1 MRLKKII
8 EAADAVAVIHNGD
21 TVASSGYAGSGT
33 PDQLFVSLEQRFL
46 ESGSPRDLTLV
57 FSTGQG
63 DMKDKGLNRL
73 AHEGL
78 VRRVIGGYFGLS
90 PKLEK
95 LIVDNR
101 IEAYNLPEGVL
112 TQLYRDIGARKPGVL
127 SHVGL
132 GTYIDPRQGGGRMNA
147 RTTEE
152 LVELHHVQGEEVLFY
167 RSFPIN
173 VALIRGTT
181 ADPNGNISTERESLV
196 LENLALA
203 IAARNSGGIVIAQV
217 ERVAAEGSLDA
228 RSIRIPGNLVDCV
241 VLAEADHHMQTYG
254 TRFNPAFSGEL
265 REPPARTAPVEL
277 SDRKLIGRRA
287 VLELAPNSVI
297 NVGVGSIP
305 DQIPQVAGEERVQDL
320 MALVV
325 DSGVI
330 GGVPKGGLDFGAA
343 SNYEAVIDHACAFD
357 FIDGGGLDAAFL
369 GFGECDA
376 EGNVNASRFGNRMP
390 GCGGFID
397 ISQNAKKLVFVGTFS
412 SGGLEVEVDDGRVRI
427 VKEGRVPKFVER
439 VGQTT
444 FGAAYARRSRQEV
457 LFVTERCVFRLRE
470 NGIALTEVAPG
481 IDIERDILQRLPF
494 QLPVEGPQAMDPAI
508 FRNAPMRLRERMLDM
523 RIEDR
528 LRFDAPTNTVYMNY
542 AGLRVRSLADHKT
555 IGDAV
560 DTLLAP
566 LGRRVHS
573 VVNYERFTCDDD
585 VFDEY
590 VDLVKRVEQTY
601 YLSVKRYTS
610 GAFLRHKLGAELAKR
625 ELSSTL
631 LDGGLWPTASPQTS

>member
-1 MRLKKII
+1 MRLKKVI
-8 EAADAVAVIHNGD
+8 EVADAVAVIHSGD

-33 PDQLFVSLEQRFL
+33 PEQLFVALEQRFL
-46 ESGSPRDLTLV
+46 ESGEPRDLTLV

-63 DMKDKGLNRL
+63 DLQDKGLNRL

-112 TQLYRDIGARKPGVL
+112 TQLYRDIGAGKPGLL
-127 SHVGL
+127 SSVGL

-147 RTTEE
+147 CTTDDFVR
-152 LVELHHVQGEEVLFY
+152 LMTIDGQEVLLY
-167 RSFPIN
+167 KAFPIN

-181 ADPNGNISTERESLV
+181 ADPDGNISTERESLQ

-228 RSIRIPGNLVDCV
+228 RNIRIPGNLVDCV
-241 VLAEADHHMQTYG
+241 VLAEQDHHMQTYG
-254 TRFNPAFSGEL
+254 TRFNPALSGEL
-265 REPPARTAPVEL
+265 REPPGRVRPVDL
-277 SDRKLIGRRA
+277 TDRKIIARRA

-305 DQIPQVAGEERVQDL
+305 DQVPQVAGEERVQDL
-320 MALVV
+320 LSLVV

-330 GGVPKGGLDFGAA
+330 GGVPRGGLDFGAA
-343 SNYEAVIDHACAFD
+343 SNYEAVIEHATAFD

-376 EGNVNASRFGNRMP
+376 RGNVNASKFGTRIP

-397 ISQNAKKLVFVGTFS
+397 ISQNAKKVVFMGNFR
-412 SGGLEVEVDDGRVRI
+412 SGGLEIAVEEGRMRI
-427 VKEGRVPKFVER
+427 VREGRIAKFVDQI
-439 VGQTT
+439 GQVT
-444 FGAAYARRSRQEV
+444 FSAEFARHKRQEV
-457 LFVTERCVFRLRE
+457 LYVTERCVFRLDDL
-470 NGIALTEVAPG
+470 GLTLVEVAPG
-481 IDIERDILQRLPF
+481 IDLDHDILEHLPF
-494 QLPVEGPQAMDPAI
+494 KPAIEGPAEMDAAV
-508 FRNAPMRLRERMLDM
+508 FRAASMRLRERMLDTNM
-523 RIEDR
+523 AER
-528 LRFDAPTNTVYMNY
+528 LSFDEATNTVYMNY
-542 AGLRVRSLADHKT
+542 AGLRVRNLTDLQA

-560 DTLLAP
+560 DALLAP
-566 LGRRVHS
+566 LGQRVHS

-590 VDLVKRVEQTY
+590 IDLVKRVEETY

-610 GAFLRHKLGAELAKR
+610 GAFLRHKLGT
-625 ELSSTL
+625 ELSKRQVSHEIL
-631 LDGGLWPTASPQTS
+631 GSLAPRG

>member
-1 MRLKKII
+1 MRLKKVI
-8 EAADAVAVIHNGD
+8 EAADAVAVIHAGD
-21 TVASSGYAGSGT
+21 TVASAGYAGSGT
-33 PDQLFVSLEQRFL
+33 PDQLFVAIEQRFL
-46 ESGSPRDLTLV
+46 ESGTPRDLTLV

-112 TQLYRDIGARKPGVL
+112 TQLYRDIGAGKPGVL
-127 SHVGL
+127 SRVGL
-132 GTYIDPRQGGGRMNA
+132 GTYIDPRHGGGRMNE
-147 RTTEE
+147 RTTED
-152 LVELHHVQGEEVLFY
+152 LVQLMKINGEEVLFY
-167 RSFPIN
+167 RAFPIN

-181 ADPNGNISTERESLV
+181 ADPNGNISTERETLV

-228 RSIRIPGNLVDCV
+228 RSIKIPGNLVDCV
-241 VLAEADHHMQTYG
+241 VLAEPEHHMQTYG
-254 TRFNPAFSGEL
+254 TRYNPAFSGEL
-265 REPPARTAPVEL
+265 REPPERVRTVEL
-277 SDRKLIGRRA
+277 GDRKLIARRA
-287 VLELAPNSVI
+287 VLELTPNSVI

-305 DQIPQVAGEERVQDL
+305 DQVPQVAGEERVQDL
-320 MALVV
+320 LSLVV
-325 DSGVI
+325 DSGVF
-330 GGVPKGGLDFGAA
+330 GGVPKSGLDFGAA

-376 EGNVNASRFGNRMP
+376 QGNVNASKFGNRTP

-412 SGGLEVEVDDGRVRI
+412 SGGLEIAVEDGQVRI
-427 VKEGRVPKFVER
+427 VKEGRTPKFVER
-439 VGQTT
+439 IGQTT
-444 FGAAYARRSRQEV
+444 FSASYARSCKQEV
-457 LFVTERCVFRLRE
+457 IYVTERCVFRLGE
-470 NGIALTEVAPG
+470 SGLALVELAPG
-481 IDIERDILQRLPF
+481 IDLERDILQRLPF
-494 QLPVEGPQAMDPAI
+494 RPLIDGPRSMDPTI
-508 FRNAPMRLRERMLDM
+508 FRNAPMRLRERMLDTNM
-523 RIEDR
+523 ADR
-528 LRFDAPTNTVYMNY
+528 LSYDEATNTVYMNY
-542 AGLRVRSLADHKT
+542 SGLRVRNLADLKA

-560 DTLLAP
+560 DALLGP

-601 YLSVKRYTS
+601 YVSVKRYTS
-610 GAFLRHKLGAELAKR
+610 GAFLRHQLGT
-625 ELSSTL
+625 ELSKRQISSEILQPLGRRST
-631 LDGGLWPTASPQTS
+631 P

>member
-8 EAADAVAVIHNGD
+8 EAADAVAVIHSGD
-21 TVASSGYAGSGT
+21 TVASAGYGGNGT
-33 PDQLFVSLEQRFL
+33 PDQLFASLERLFL
-46 ESGSPRDLTLV
+46 DSGTPRDLTLV

-63 DMKDKGLNRL
+63 DMKEKGLNRL
-73 AHEGL
+73 AHQGL

-90 PKLEK
+90 PKIEA
-95 LIVDNR
+95 LIVDNL

-112 TQLYRDIGARKPGVL
+112 TQLYRDVGARKPGTL
-127 SHVGL
+127 SRVGL
-132 GTYIDPRQGGGRMNA
+132 GTYIDPRHGGGRMNA

-152 LVELHHVQGEEVLFY
+152 LVRLMQVDGEDFLFY
-167 RSFPIN
+167 KAFPIN

-181 ADPNGNISTERESLV
+181 ADPDGNITTERESLA

-203 IAARNSGGIVIAQV
+203 VAARNSGGIVIAQV

-228 RSIRIPGNLVDCV
+228 RNVRIPGILVDCV
-241 VLAEADHHMQTYG
+241 VLAEPEHHMQTYG

-265 REPPARTAPVEL
+265 RLPPTRTKAVEL
-277 SDRKLIGRRA
+277 SDRKIIARRA

-305 DQIPQVAGEERVQDL
+305 DQIPLVAREERVHDL
-320 MALVV
+320 LSLAV

-330 GGVPKGGLDFGAA
+330 GGVPMSGLDFGAA
-343 SNYEAVIDHACAFD
+343 INYQAVIDHACAFD

-376 EGNVNASRFGNRMP
+376 QGNVNASKFGKRIP

-397 ISQNAKKLVFVGTFS
+397 ISQNARKVVFMGTFS
-412 SGGLEVEVDDGRVRI
+412 SNGLEVAVEDGQVRI
-427 VKEGRVPKFVER
+427 ITEGRFPKFVAR
-439 VGQTT
+439 IGQVT
-444 FGAAYARRSRQEV
+444 FSADYARQTRQDV
-457 LFVTERCVFRLRE
+457 LFVTERCVFRLDE
-470 NGIALTEVAPG
+470 SGLALIEVAPG
-481 IDIERDILQRLPF
+481 IDVERDILERLPF
-494 QLPVEGPQAMDPAI
+494 SPAIDGPRPMDPMI
-508 FRNAPMRLRERMLDM
+508 FRRAPMRLRERMLDTRM
-523 RIEDR
+523 EDR
-528 LRFDAPTNTVYMNY
+528 LSYDKATNTVYMDY
-542 AGLRVRSLADHKT
+542 SGLRVRDGADLKA

-560 DTLLAP
+560 DALLGP

-573 VVNYERFTCDDD
+573 IVNYERFTCDDD

-590 VDLVKRVEQTY
+590 IELVKRVEETY

-610 GAFLRHKLGAELAKR
+610 GAFLRHKLGTEMAKR
-625 ELSSTL
+625 HITSEI
-631 LDGGLWPTASPQTS
+631 LDPTGSRN

>member
-8 EAADAVAVIHNGD
+8 EAADAVAVIHAGD
-21 TVASSGYAGSGT
+21 TVASAGYAGSGT
-33 PDQLFVSLEQRFL
+33 PDQLFVSIEQRFL
-46 ESGSPRDLTLV
+46 ESGAPSDLTLV

-90 PKLEK
+90 PKLER

-112 TQLYRDIGARKPGVL
+112 TQLYRDIGAGKPGLL
-127 SHVGL
+127 SRVGL
-132 GTYIDPRQGGGRMNA
+132 GTYIDPRHGGGRMNA
-147 RTTEE
+147 RTTEDIVR
-152 LVELHHVQGEEVLFY
+152 LMQIDGQDVLFY

-203 IAARNSGGIVIAQV
+203 VAARNSGGIVIAQV

-241 VLAEADHHMQTYG
+241 VLAEPDHHMQTYG
-254 TRFNPAFSGEL
+254 TRFNPALSGEL
-265 REPPARTAPVEL
+265 REPPARVHAVEL
-277 SDRKLIGRRA
+277 SDRKLIARRA

-305 DQIPQVAGEERVQDL
+305 DQVPQVAGEERVQDL
-320 MALVV
+320 LSLVV

-376 EGNVNASRFGNRMP
+376 GGNVNASKFGNRSP

-397 ISQNAKKLVFVGTFS
+397 ISQNAKKVVFMGTFS
-412 SGGLEVEVDDGRVRI
+412 SGGLDVAVTDGQVRI
-427 VKEGRVPKFVER
+427 VNEGRIPKFVER
-439 VGQTT
+439 IGQTT
-444 FGAAYARRSRQEV
+444 FSAAYARQRQQEV
-457 LFVTERCVFRLRE
+457 LYVTERCVFRLGE
-470 NGIALTEVAPG
+470 SGLTLVEIAPG
-481 IDIERDILQRLPF
+481 IDLERDVLQRLPF
-494 QLPVEGPQAMDPAI
+494 RPVIEGPRQMDSII
-508 FRNAPMRLRERMLDM
+508 FRAASMRLRERMLDTHM
-523 RIEDR
+523 EDR
-528 LRFDAPTNTVYMNY
+528 LSYDTDTNTVYMNY
-542 AGLRVRSLADHKT
+542 SGLRVRDLADLKA

-560 DTLLAP
+560 DALLGP
-566 LGRRVHS
+566 LGKRVHS

-610 GAFLRHKLGAELAKR
+610 GAFLRHKLGT
-625 ELSSTL
+625 ELSKRLISSEVL
-631 LDGGLWPTASPQTS
+631 ASLKLKT

>member
-8 EAADAVAVIHNGD
+8 EADDAVAVIHSGD
-21 TVASSGYAGSGT
+21 TIASSGYAGSGT
-33 PDQLFVSLEQRFL
+33 PDQLFFSLEQRFL
-46 ESGSPRDLTLV
+46 ASGAPRDLTLV

-90 PKLEK
+90 PKLER

-112 TQLYRDIGARKPGVL
+112 TQLYRDIGARKPGLL

-132 GTYIDPRQGGGRMNA
+132 GTYVDPRQGGGRMNE
-147 RTTEE
+147 RTTEDIVSV
-152 LVELHHVQGEEVLFY
+152 LQIAGRDTLFY
-167 RSFPIN
+167 KAFPIH

-181 ADPNGNISTERESLV
+181 ADPNGNISTERESLS

-217 ERVAAEGSLDA
+217 ERVAAEGSLDP
-228 RSIRIPGNLVDCV
+228 RSVRIPGNLVDCV
-241 VLAEADHHMQTYG
+241 VLAETGHHMQTYG
-254 TRFNPAFSGEL
+254 TCFNPALSGEL
-265 REPPARTAPVEL
+265 REPPARVRAVEL
-277 SDRKLIGRRA
+277 SDRKVIARRA
-287 VLELAPNSVI
+287 VLELTPNSVI

-305 DQIPQVAGEERVQDL
+305 DQVPQVAGEERVQDL
-320 MALVV
+320 LSLVV

-343 SNYEAVIDHACAFD
+343 SNYEAVIEHACAFD

-376 EGNVNASRFGNRMP
+376 QGNVNASKFGKRIP

-397 ISQNAKKLVFVGTFS
+397 ISQNAKKVVFMGTFS
-412 SGGLEVEVDDGRVRI
+412 SGGLEVAVHDGQVRI
-427 VKEGRVPKFVER
+427 VTEGRLPKFVER
-439 VGQTT
+439 IGQTT
-444 FGAAYARRSRQEV
+444 FSADYARSCRQEV
-457 LFVTERCVFRLRE
+457 LYVTERCVFRLAE
-470 NGIALTEVAPG
+470 GGLALIEVAPG
-481 IDIERDILQRLPF
+481 IDVERDILQRLPF
-494 QLPVEGPQAMDPAI
+494 SPAIEGPRVMDAAV
-508 FRNAPMRLRERMLDM
+508 FRAAPMRLRERMLDTNM
-523 RIEDR
+523 ADR
-528 LRFDAPTNTVYMNY
+528 LSYDEASNTVYMNY
-542 AGLRVRSLADHKT
+542 SGLRVRSLVDLEA
-555 IGDAV
+555 IGSAV
-560 DTLLAP
+560 DALLGP

-573 VVNYERFTCDDD
+573 VVNYERFTCDED

-590 VDLVKRVEQTY
+590 IELVKRVEQTY

-610 GAFLRHKLGAELAKR
+610 GAFLRHKLGAGLAKR
-625 ELSSTL
+625 QIGSEILH
-631 LDGGLWPTASPQTS
+631 PTGRHA

>member
-8 EAADAVAVIHNGD
+8 EAADAVAVIHAGD

-33 PDQLFVSLEQRFL
+33 PDQLFASIEQRFL
-46 ESGSPRDLTLV
+46 DNGEPRDLTFV

-63 DMKDKGLNRL
+63 DMKDRGLNRI

-95 LIVDNR
+95 LIVDSR

-112 TQLYRDIGARKPGVL
+112 TQLYRAIGAGKPGLL

-132 GTYIDPRQGGGRMNA
+132 GTYIDPRQQGGRMNE
-147 RTTEE
+147 RTTEDI
-152 LVELHHVQGEEVLFY
+152 VQLMPVDGRDMLFY
-167 RSFPIN
+167 RAFPIN

-181 ADPNGNISTERESLV
+181 ADPDGNISAERESLS
-196 LENLALA
+196 LEILALA

-217 ERVAAEGSLDA
+217 ERIAAEGSLDA
-228 RSIRIPGNLVDCV
+228 RSVRVPGTLVDCV
-241 VLAEADHHMQTYG
+241 VLAEPEHHMQTYG

-265 REPPARTAPVEL
+265 REPPARVRPVQL
-277 SDRKLIGRRA
+277 SDRKLIARRA

-305 DQIPQVAGEERVQDL
+305 DQVPQVAGEERVQDL
-320 MALVV
+320 LSLVI

-330 GGVPKGGLDFGAA
+330 GGVARGGLDFGVAA
-343 SNYEAVIDHACAFD
+343 NFEAVIEHAAAFD

-376 EGNVNASRFGNRMP
+376 RGNVNASKFGRHSP

-397 ISQNAKKLVFVGTFS
+397 ISQNAKKLVFMGTFN
-412 SGGLEVEVDDGRVRI
+412 SGGIEVAIDDGQVRI
-427 VKEGRVPKFVER
+427 VTEGKHAKFVER
-439 VGQTT
+439 LAQTT
-444 FGAAYARRSRQEV
+444 FSADIARSRGQEV
-457 LFVTERCVFRLRE
+457 LFVTERCVLRLGE
-470 NGIALTEVAPG
+470 QGLVLTEVAPG
-481 IDIERDILQRLPF
+481 VDVERDILQRLPF
-494 QLPVEGPQAMDPAI
+494 TPAIDGPGAIDPAV
-508 FRNAPMRLRERMLDM
+508 FRNTPMRLRERMLDLH
-523 RIEDR
+523 IDDR
-528 LRFDAPTNTVYMNY
+528 LSYDAHTNTVYMDY
-542 AGLRVRSLADHKT
+542 AGLRVRTQSDLDT
-555 IGDAV
+555 IGAAV
-560 DTLLAP
+560 DALLGP

-573 VVNYERFTCDDD
+573 VVNYERFSCDDE
-585 VFDEY
+585 VFDAY

-610 GAFLRHKLGAELAKR
+610 GAFLRHKLGTELAKR
-625 ELSSTL
+625 HLASEV
-631 LDGGLWPTASPQTS
+631 LDPKPRRT